1 VVKKFLFILLFILL
15 FIYSYEKYN
24 NILADDFGDG
34 SLLSDVESNYK
45 ENSGFKL
52 KYNSSSYRK
61 LIDDLQAEGDDFEL
75 ESIVYRHLASKVNL
89 SDERKSDFA
98 NELKYI
104 IYSDFPDSAKGAA
117 IVAYSRLG
125 RYGDLHEVLRYGKNN
140 HLISEDDYYG
150 ELVQMIPTG
159 FYEKDDEIINELIVA
174 SNDFGNN
181 VLMSQLSGNPAV
193 FLYLTDMQKKILHQ
207 YIFSHKPELPQNF
220 SELGLLD
227 AIRYEK
233 WLGSLFNTSIESME
247 GDVFLNYVSDFYV
260 NGFSDPRDAVLLG
273 HADFIDEIRG
283 KNPELFNMLV
293 KTVEK
298 YYDSYSNNILA
309 EYLVREFKEENVLL
323 H

>member
-1 VVKKFLFILLFILL
+1 
-15 FIYSYEKYN
+15 
-24 NILADDFGDG
+24 
-34 SLLSDVESNYK
+34 
-45 ENSGFKL
+45 
-52 KYNSSSYRK
+52 
-61 LIDDLQAEGDDFEL
+61 
-75 ESIVYRHLASKVNL
+75 
-89 SDERKSDFA
+89 
-98 NELKYI
+98 
-104 IYSDFPDSAKGAA
+104 
-117 IVAYSRLG
+117 
-125 RYGDLHEVLRYGKNN
+125 
-140 HLISEDDYYG
+140 
-150 ELVQMIPTG
+150 MIPTG

-227 AIRYEK
+227 AIQYEK

-247 GDVFLNYVSDFYV
+247 GDVFLNYVSKFYV

-283 KNPELFNMLV
+283 KNPELFNVLV